1 MPENEEDEL
10 LGELVAAWVEV
21 YKKSATTVVL
31 LRSIADAGPVDTS
44 TIAETLARRTGWEL
58 TERGLYR
65 TLRRLRG
72 LGLLTV
78 HEQPGR
84 RTGAPRHVYELT
96 GRGTA
101 YLRRIETARIT

>member
-10 LGELVAAWVEV
+10 LDELVGAWVEV
-21 YKKSATTVVL
+21 YKKSTTTLVL
-31 LRSIADAGPVDTS
+31 LRSIADTGPVANS
-44 TIAETLARRTGWEL
+44 TIAETLAHRTGWEL

-84 RTGAPRHVYELT
+84 RTGAQRHVFELT
-96 GRGTA
+96 DRGTA
-101 YLRRIETARIT
+101 YLQRIEAALIT